1 LYNPLVSI
9 IVLNYNG
16 KNFLKKCL
24 PSVLE
29 TRYPNL
35 EIIVVDNGSI
45 DGSLEF
51 LSGFSFDCRIRV
63 IKNRINKGYAAGN
76 NIGICSS
83 HGDYLVFLNNDT
95 VVEPEWLSELIKAM
109 ESDLSIGAAQS
120 KLLLMDSPKHLD
132 CAGNFSDF
140 YGGTLSR
147 GLGEEDVDQYKYG
160 EIFSCKGAA
169 MIIRRGVLDKI
180 GLFDSDYFAYY
191 EDTDLC
197 WRIQLAGY
205 KILYIPSSI
214 VYHKGSGSIPTVGDS
229 STFFQVYLMKRN
241 RIALLLKNYEIKNA
255 IRYLISVLV
264 YETSKIAIV
273 GLNDLQKHRN
283 LSYSIA
289 SSKAILWNLKHFRQ
303 TWNKRVY
310 VQKVVRSISDR
321 EIISKMQHSNQS

>member
-1 LYNPLVSI
+1 
-9 IVLNYNG
+9 
-16 KNFLKKCL
+16 
-24 PSVLE
+24 
-29 TRYPNL
+29 
-35 EIIVVDNGSI
+35 
-45 DGSLEF
+45 
-51 LSGFSFDCRIRV
+51 
-63 IKNRINKGYAAGN
+63 
-76 NIGICSS
+76 
-83 HGDYLVFLNNDT
+83 
-95 VVEPEWLSELIKAM
+95 
-109 ESDLSIGAAQS
+109 
-120 KLLLMDSPKHLD
+120 
-132 CAGNFSDF
+132 
-140 YGGTLSR
+140 
-147 GLGEEDVDQYKYG
+147 
-160 EIFSCKGAA
+160 

-283 LSYSIA
+283 LSVRISMCCCHLPA
-289 SSKAILWNLKHFRQ
+289 QLNLFVSFYRA
-303 TWNKRVY
+303 
-310 VQKVVRSISDR
+310 
-321 EIISKMQHSNQS
+321 